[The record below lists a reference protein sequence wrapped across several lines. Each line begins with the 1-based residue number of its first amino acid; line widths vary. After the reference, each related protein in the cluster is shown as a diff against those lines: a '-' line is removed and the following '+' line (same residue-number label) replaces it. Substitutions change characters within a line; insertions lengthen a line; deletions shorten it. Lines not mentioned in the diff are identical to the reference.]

1 MLKID
6 RKEKTIRPGYS
17 NLQLNFSM
25 NKDITFVPEAHEKL
39 KAGVDKIANVVK
51 ATLGPGGANVILQRG
66 DTQAITKDGV
76 SVAREVILKDPIEN
90 VGAQIVK
97 QASERTVAAA
107 GDGTTTAMVLAQA
120 IYSEGLNEI
129 TKGAKL
135 IDVKRGIDL
144 AVTEAVKGLKN
155 ISKKVED
162 PSIIRQVAMIS
173 SNGDTEIANLVA
185 DAMIEV
191 GLEGVVSVED
201 SKTSET
207 TRQRVEGMQ
216 WDRGY
221 MSSAFVNRPEKMQCY
236 LEDPVVLVYDG
247 NIGSLREIMGKDQ
260 YNIIDRWRSDK
271 EVGSCPLLVV
281 CNDASAEFI
290 NIIGMNVLK
299 QAMRACVVQ
308 APEFHTTRK
317 EILYDIAAMTGATVI
332 SKENGLTWRD
342 VKVEHLGRCEA
353 VKVTGWTTTIIGGQG
368 ILKAQQRME
377 EIRKQIEEN
386 ANEYAVS
393 VLKSRLARLKNGVN
407 IIYVGGASPL
417 EISEKKDRID
427 DSLNATRA
435 AMEEGIVP
443 GGGVAYL
450 KVINSI
456 SSMETS
462 NEDMALGM
470 LIVKGAL
477 RVPAR
482 TIIENVGGDN
492 RIVDLIMSDD
502 QVIDYGYNA
511 QTRTM
516 ENLYASGIIDPTKVT
531 RLALE
536 NAASVAGLLLT
547 TKAIVSNEKPTQQ

>member
-1 MLKID
+1 
-6 RKEKTIRPGYS
+6 
-17 NLQLNFSM
+17 
-25 NKDITFVPEAHEKL
+25 
-39 KAGVDKIANVVK
+39 
-51 ATLGPGGANVILQRG
+51 
-66 DTQAITKDGV
+66 
-76 SVAREVILKDPIEN
+76 
-90 VGAQIVK
+90 
-97 QASERTVAAA
+97 
-107 GDGTTTAMVLAQA
+107 MVLAQA

-236 LEDPVVLVYDG
+236 LEDTVVLVYDG

-260 YNIIDRWRSDK
+260 YNIIDRWRADK

-450 KVINSI
+450 KVIDSLHSI
-456 SSMETS
+456 DVS
-462 NEDMALGM
+462 NQEIALGI

-482 TIIENVGGDN
+482 TIIENVGDDTNIVEDIISKGD
-492 RIVDLIMSDD
+492 V
-502 QVIDYGYNA
+502 DYGYNA

>member
-1 MLKID
+1 
-6 RKEKTIRPGYS
+6 
-17 NLQLNFSM
+17 M